1 MATAGR
7 APEPPLGPSVDQ
19 RSSASRAEKWD
30 SERDVS
36 FTLTLFEEDA
46 FRSAPSI
53 PTSTTWA
60 TATEGIVI
68 DVTARAG
75 EINFKILGVASTG
88 RSPETWNDDEF
99 PEVEGHELILGL
111 DTDDFWIGM
120 FAADH
125 R

>member
-7 APEPPLGPSVDQ
+7 AAEPPVDQ
-19 RSSASRAEKWD
+19 WSSTSRAETWD
-30 SERDVS
+30 SERNVS
-36 FTLTLFEEDA
+36 FTLTLLEGDA
-46 FRSAPSI
+46 FGSAPPI

-75 EINFKILGVASTG
+75 EINFKILGVASAG

-99 PEVEGHELILGL
+99 PEVEGHELVLGL